1 MSGHNKWSQIK
12 NQKAKTDGQKSKIYS
27 KHARLIALEA
37 KKAGSNLLSPS
48 LTAAIE
54 RAKKEN
60 VPRDVIDRAVKKG
73 GETGGAAMESI
84 VYEAYGPGGC
94 AIIIE
99 ALTENRNKAAQEV
112 KHILSKNGF
121 SIATPGSASW
131 AFTRENME
139 WIPNMTVDL
148 SDEDLATL
156 GKLTDELEDNDEVQ
170 NVYTNAE

>member
-73 GETGGAAMESI
+73 GETGGVAMESI
-84 VYEAYGPGGC
+84 NYEAYGPGGC

-121 SIATPGSASW
+121 AIATPGSASW

-148 SDEDLATL
+148 SDEDLAIL